1 MGGSVTGKDL
11 KRYLLSLPKDERISL
26 LKNNNVRDKFL
37 EPENHYSF
45 VWLVQELEDDELEY
59 FIDNDYLDKI
69 INSEQAVSKFNAIM
83 TSNNK
88 QASDVLLYD
97 RAIAFILDSTI
108 NLTMYLY
115 SLNYKIGQAIIDY
128 SIKHNV
134 NSFSCIGT
142 LKKKEQLKVF
152 DSEYIT
158 KLLKVENLDNL
169 FLVNLDG
176 QVVNELIKYEK
187 FLEMFMNLN
196 AYEINAL
203 IKYKNFVIPKHLIHN
218 EKLIEKFI
226 TSDTD
231 KYRFY
236 INTLQNNNYEF
247 ACILERERIKYVSDK
262 INNINS
268 GLISKYQDYKNLEI
282 TDLYIKFKYEKASLL
297 HQLYLRK
304 DYDAII
310 KELQKLSEKE
320 MLELIVDVFFKD
332 ATYNFL
338 VNLKTILNY
347 KQENPAYKIKN
358 LDLYLKIVNFHKL
371 SIEEKQNLFNEYKNI
386 DLATIFYEDYRN
398 ARNLSYEQMNKSILK
413 LDKNSKVYNVEL
425 SKKYDTDVYYL
436 DSEEFYLYVHSS
448 RNGKWMDNKKTISL
462 SLISHDNI
470 SHFYNGNEQ
479 IIFGFKKLNKENI
492 MHVSNTD
499 SYTSHEY
506 GTDKIQWVVTPKK
519 LVSETKGYN
528 EILYSEHN
536 LENFKPDFIVVYD
549 HITLKHQKIAREMNI
564 PIVLIN
570 SKKYVEKV
578 GLEATDKNKY
588 VTPGSGEDLDYDIL
602 NDESIKLNSK

>member
-1 MGGSVTGKDL
+1 MTGKDL

-37 EPENHYSF
+37 EPENHYPF
-45 VWLVQELEDDELEY
+45 VWLVQELEDDELDY

-69 INSEQAVSKFNAIM
+69 IKSEQAESKFNAIM

-108 NLTMYLY
+108 NLTMYLTC
-115 SLNYKIGQAIIDY
+115 LNYKIGQAIIDFC
-128 SIKHNV
+128 IKHNV
-134 NSFSCIGT
+134 NRFSCIGN

-158 KLLKVENLDNL
+158 KLLKVENLNNL
-169 FLVNLDG
+169 FLINLDG

-187 FLEMFMNLN
+187 FLEIFMNLD

-231 KYRFY
+231 KYRLY

-247 ACILERERIKYVSDK
+247 ACILERARIKYVSDK
-262 INNINS
+262 LNNINS
-268 GLISKYQDYKNLEI
+268 GLILKYQDYKNFEM
-282 TDLYIKFKYEKASLL
+282 TDLYRKFKYEKASFL
-297 HQLYLRK
+297 HQLYLKK

-347 KQENPAYKIKN
+347 KQENQDYKIKN
-358 LDLYLKIVNFHKL
+358 LDLYLKIINFHKL
-371 SIEEKQNLFNEYKNI
+371 NIEEKQNLFNEYKNI

-413 LDKNSKVYNVEL
+413 LDKNSKVYNAEL

-448 RNGKWMDNKKTISL
+448 RYGEWMDNKKTISL

-506 GTDKIQWVVTPKK
+506 GTDKIQWIVPPKK
-519 LVSETKGYN
+519 LVDETKGYN

-536 LENFKPDFIVVYD
+536 LENFKPDFVVAYD
-549 HITLKHQKIAREMNI
+549 HITLRHQKIAREMNI

-570 SKKYVEKV
+570 RKKYVEKV

-588 VTPGSGEDLDYDIL
+588 VTPGSGEDMDYDIL
-602 NDESIKLNSK
+602 NDEGMKPNSK